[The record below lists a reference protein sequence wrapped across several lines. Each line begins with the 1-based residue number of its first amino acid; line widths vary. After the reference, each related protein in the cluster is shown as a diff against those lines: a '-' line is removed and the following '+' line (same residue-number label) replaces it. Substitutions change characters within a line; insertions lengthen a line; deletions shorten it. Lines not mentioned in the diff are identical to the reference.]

1 MIDGDMERHEITH
14 ILTFGII
21 YLSNF
26 AIWMI
31 IKWYFNVVLISIYLI
46 AGEFAHLFVYLLPT
60 RTSPSVN
67 CLGIALAHFS
77 FGFSLSFCVGLKDL
91 YVYSRNYSPD
101 CFRHWQYL
109 PPVCYLLNSYLRF
122 LVHARGRNTLTEPQ
136 K

>member
-1 MIDGDMERHEITH
+1 MRWICSYGAQRQTSAKSSNDSQINGVIDGDMERHEITH

-46 AGEFAHLFVYLLPT
+46 AGEFEHLFVYLLPT

-67 CLGIALAHFS
+67 CLGISLAHFS
-77 FGFSLSFCVGLKDL
+77 IGFPCPFV
-91 YVYSRNYSPD
+91 
-101 CFRHWQYL
+101 
-109 PPVCYLLNSYLRF
+109 
-122 LVHARGRNTLTEPQ
+122 LV
-136 K
+136 